1 MRIKWR
7 RINRNKWTARI
18 KRFRVVATFDGDVW
32 DISMQYG
39 NSFGWAGSETFSGV
53 ELEVKFMEKFLRER
67 NADHAA
73 QD

>member
-32 DISMQYG
+32 DIDMQYG
-39 NSFGWAGSETFSGV
+39 NSFGWAGSDTFAGV
-53 ELEVKFMEKFLRER
+53 ELEVKFLEKFFRKR
-67 NADHAA
+67 GRP
-73 QD
+73 